1 MLPMSFFL
9 SLIIFF
15 LAVVIHEYA
24 HGITA
29 YWLGDRTAKYAGRLT
44 LNPLAHI
51 DPFGTI
57 LLPILLMISR
67 SPVIFGWAK
76 PVPINYWGLKNPK
89 RDILWVGLSGPLANT
104 ILAVILSLIL
114 KVSHGLSGAIAHL
127 ILQGILINLVL
138 AVFNLMPIPPLD
150 GSRIFISILPEKLAR
165 QYAGIER
172 YGFIILFIL
181 LYFRFF
187 DYIIWPIVNILL
199 GILRVESS
207 FL

>member
-1 MLPMSFFL
+1 MSFLF
-9 SLIIFF
+9 SIIIFF

-24 HGITA
+24 HGVTA

-57 LLPILLMISR
+57 LLPILLIISR

-76 PVPINYWGLKNPK
+76 PVPINYWGLRNPK
-89 RDILWVGLSGPLANT
+89 KDILWVGLAGPLAN
-104 ILAVILSLIL
+104 IMLAAGLSLLL
-114 KVSHGLSGAIAHL
+114 KMGVAGATFITHL

-138 AVFNLMPIPPLD
+138 AVFNLIPIPPLD
-150 GSRIFISILPEKLAR
+150 GSRILISILPANLTK
-165 QYAGIER
+165 QYAAIER

-187 DYIIWPIVNILL
+187 DYIIWPIVNVLL
-199 GILRVESS
+199 AILRIKS
-207 FL
+207 LPL

>member
-1 MLPMSFFL
+1 MHFL
-9 SLIIFF
+9 LSISIFF

-57 LLPILLMISR
+57 LLPILLVISR

-76 PVPINYWGLKNPK
+76 PVPINYWGLRNPK
-89 RDILWVGLSGPLANT
+89 KDILWVGLAGPLANI
-104 ILAVILSLIL
+104 ILAAGLSLLL
-114 KVSHGLSGAIAHL
+114 KTGLAGAVFITQL

-138 AVFNLMPIPPLD
+138 AVFNLIPIPPLD
-150 GSRIFISILPEKLAR
+150 GSRILISILPANLTK
-165 QYAGIER
+165 QYAAIER

-199 GILRVESS
+199 AILRIKSS
-207 FL
+207 LL

>member
-1 MLPMSFFL
+1 MSFLF
-9 SLIIFF
+9 SIIIFF

-24 HGITA
+24 HGVTA

-57 LLPILLMISR
+57 LLPILLIISR

-76 PVPINYWGLKNPK
+76 PVPINYWGLRNPK
-89 RDILWVGLSGPLANT
+89 KDILWVGLAGPLANI
-104 ILAVILSLIL
+104 ILAASLSLLL
-114 KVSHGLSGAIAHL
+114 KMGLTVSTFITHL

-150 GSRIFISILPEKLAR
+150 GSRILISILPANLTK
-165 QYAGIER
+165 QYAAIER

-187 DYIIWPIVNILL
+187 DYIIWPIVNLLLAILK
-199 GILRVESS
+199 IESS
-207 FL
+207 LL

>member
-1 MLPMSFFL
+1 MHFL
-9 SLIIFF
+9 LSISIFF

-24 HGITA
+24 HGVTA

-57 LLPILLMISR
+57 LLPTLLVISR

-76 PVPINYWGLKNPK
+76 PVPINYWGLRNPK
-89 RDILWVGLSGPLANT
+89 KDIFWVGFAGPLANI
-104 ILAVILSLIL
+104 ILAVALSLLL
-114 KVSHGLSGAIAHL
+114 KTGLVGAAFITHL
-127 ILQGILINLVL
+127 LLQGILINLVL
-138 AVFNLMPIPPLD
+138 AVFNLIPIPPLD
-150 GSRIFISILPEKLAR
+150 GSRILISILPANLTK
-165 QYAGIER
+165 QYAAIER

-187 DYIIWPIVNILL
+187 DYIIWPIVNLLLAILK
-199 GILRVESS
+199 IESS
-207 FL
+207 LL